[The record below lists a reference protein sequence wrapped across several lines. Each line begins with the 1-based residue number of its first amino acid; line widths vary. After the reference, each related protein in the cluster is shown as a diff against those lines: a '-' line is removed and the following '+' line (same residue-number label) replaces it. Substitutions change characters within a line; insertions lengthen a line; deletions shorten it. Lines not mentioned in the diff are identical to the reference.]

1 MKDDLKI
8 RNIEISDLEICS
20 KILEKEYS
28 KKPYFEEFEE
38 KSALKYLESKF
49 LKNEKTSFL
58 IEMEGKI
65 I

>member
-1 MKDDLKI
+1 MKI

-38 KSALKYLESKF
+38 K
-49 LKNEKTSFL
+49 NSFRHMDIIMMLTMEL
-58 IEMEGKI
+58 IK
-65 I
+65 